1 MEASLIHSSPD
12 PSISPYKHIRNPKT
26 NHRSLTSRPFDNISA
41 PNFSGGILHAPP
53 IHQKINH
60 RTRRDPSLTPK
71 KSKSVSPK
79 KGDVKR
85 DLKSTAPASSSS
97 GSFTDLELFSG
108 SVTFTLS
115 PPPSSLPLPN
125 FSFRPKLSCNAA
137 GIDPGATD
145 NLRRLLRIQ

>member
-1 MEASLIHSSPD
+1 MDAILIHSSPG
-12 PSISPYKHIRNPKT
+12 PSISPYKHIRNPKK
-26 NHRSLTSRPFDNISA
+26 NHTSLTSRPFENSS
-41 PNFSGGILHAPP
+41 PSKCSGGILHAPP

-71 KSKSVSPK
+71 KSKSSSPK

-85 DLKSTAPASSSS
+85 DLKSTAPA
-97 GSFTDLELFSG
+97 GSVMDLELFSG

-125 FSFRPKLSCNAA
+125 FSLRPKLRCNAEA
-137 GIDPGATD
+137 GGIDAGATD